1 MVALT
6 VLLDGVEQRPSPRI
20 TDIIALL
27 LLKQGE
33 IDAIRSGSVEIR
45 FDRSHVH
52 RSLILGS
59 VVNVDRDPPR
69 RDQDEVTVL
78 K

>member
-1 MVALT
+1 MSLT
-6 VLLDGVEQRPSPRI
+6 VLLDGVEQTPSSRLRE
-20 TDIIALL
+20 IIALL
-27 LLKQGE
+27 LLKQRE
-33 IDAIRSGSVEIR
+33 IDAIASGSVEIR
-45 FDRSHVH
+45 FDRAHVH